1 MTLPQ
6 GNPVVI
12 ETINGKFVIPTGGV
26 FKMLYR
32 PSNVPIDLSCH
43 DCETGA
49 DYTVPVGFK
58 FVSLQVSGN
67 LADNRTL
74 TINESALP
82 DSATKTALCYVNE
95 SSVGHGTGTIT
106 VFGAPSAGKY
116 VNVGQTIYC
125 NLVGYEI
132 AV

>member
-12 ETINGKFVIPTGGV
+12 ETTNGKFVIPTGGV

-49 DYTVPVGFK
+49 DYTVPVGKK
-58 FVSLQVSGN
+58 FVTVTANGN
-67 LADNRTL
+67 LGNNSIA
-74 TINESALP
+74 TINESTLP
-82 DSATKTALCYVNE
+82 DSAVKTTKGWFNQ
-95 SSVGHGTGTIT
+95 SSGGIGGGITTIG
-106 VFGAPSAGKY
+106 VCSAGKY
-116 VNVGQTIYC
+116 VNYGQTAYC
-125 NLVGYEI
+125 ILAGYEI
-132 AV
+132 DV